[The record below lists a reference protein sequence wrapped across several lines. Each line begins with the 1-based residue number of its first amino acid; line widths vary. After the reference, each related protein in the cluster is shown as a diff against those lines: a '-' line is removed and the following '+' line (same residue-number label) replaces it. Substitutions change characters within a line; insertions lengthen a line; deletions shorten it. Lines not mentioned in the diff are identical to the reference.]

1 MTQLQ
6 SDHSNNIKLRPY
18 TPEDCEAIS
27 RLFYETVHTVN
38 AKDYSRQQ
46 LDVWATGSVDLAAWN
61 ESFLAHTTFVAVDR
75 ETITGFG
82 DIDSSGYLDRLY
94 VHKDYQGIG
103 IATALCEK
111 LEASVESAAVTTHA
125 SITARP
131 FFEDRGYVVKREQQ
145 VERQGI
151 LLTNYVMEKQ
161 QKNTTSQ
168 RVLSNSL

>member
-1 MTQLQ
+1 MSQLQ
-6 SDHSNNIKLRPY
+6 ANHFSHITLRPY
-18 TPEDCEAIS
+18 TPEDCEEIS
-27 RLFYETVHTVN
+27 ILFYETVHTVN

-46 LDVWATGSVDLAAWN
+46 LDVWATGSIDLAAWN
-61 ESFLAHTTFVAVDR
+61 KSFLAHTSFVAVDG
-75 ETITGFG
+75 ETIAGFG

-103 IATALCEK
+103 ISTALCEK
-111 LEASVESAAVTTHA
+111 LEASVESATVTTHA

-161 QKNTTSQ
+161 
-168 RVLSNSL
+168 LSPLFPAKK

>member
-1 MTQLQ
+1 MSST
-6 SDHSNNIKLRPY
+6 SNGF
-18 TPEDCEAIS
+18 
-27 RLFYETVHTVN
+27 LFKNGYSQCSIFN
-38 AKDYSRQQ
+38 NNQQGSSRQQ
-46 LDVWATGSVDLAAWN
+46 MDVWATGSIDLAAWN
-61 ESFLAHTTFVAVDR
+61 KSFLAHTSFVAVDG
-75 ETITGFG
+75 ETIAGFG

-111 LEASVESAAVTTHA
+111 LEASVESATVTTHA

>member
-131 FFEDRGYVVKREQQ
+131 FFEDRGYVVKKEQQ

-161 QKNTTSQ
+161 ISPLTAIRN
-168 RVLSNSL
+168 

>member
-46 LDVWATGSVDLAAWN
+46 LDVWATGSIDLAAWN
-61 ESFLAHTTFVAVDR
+61 KSFLAHTSFVAVDG
-75 ETITGFG
+75 ETI
-82 DIDSSGYLDRLY
+82 LDRLY

-111 LEASVESAAVTTHA
+111 LEASVESATVTTHA

-131 FFEDRGYVVKREQQ
+131 FFEDRGYVVERE
-145 VERQGI
+145 
-151 LLTNYVMEKQ
+151 
-161 QKNTTSQ
+161 
-168 RVLSNSL
+168 